1 MASQKKAIDPK
12 KYAKNLL
19 RSTKYISV
27 ELLKGID
34 PTLTSF
40 ISDTKS
46 DIKDMYQ
53 DIKDAKRGGDNLFK
67 DLFGK
72 AYKEVN
78 HHKKNILDDI
88 RTGKFYNP
96 ERENESQLQYMKNEM
111 GFDFDEML
119 SFDFDVDEDFGEEK
133 SSNDGFNKENKS
145 PFVTGFESMSRVQ
158 QKMSAASSEEIT
170 RNADKN
176 TKTSIIASA
185 RLFGQV
191 NNSLA
196 IINNSITMFHKDL
209 AGPLNTHIKNSSN
222 FYQTTT
228 DLLARQTALLENI
241 NNLLTDRFAPQR
253 GGFSGGHGRTMW
265 EEVFSGGLPNIKK
278 LGKHAKDQ
286 ILNTGFIGMIRSAF
300 DSNMLKMG
308 KDGGMFD
315 SPIAMLLT
323 MALQDRVNN
332 SAIGKSVTRFSNKMQ
347 GGIQYLFS
355 RISKYNRSSWAKDKY
370 GNRKNKNDVLGF
382 LANLFDFAPTF
393 DAGHADTSNYN
404 KGRVDWSG
412 IDNKALT
419 EVIPTQLAKII
430 SILSGEEAEIFD
442 YKSGKWVKSSTISH
456 RFNKD
461 LNKAIGGAAG
471 SFTSDST
478 KNFIDDSAAAG
489 KNFNYASRATI
500 SFKKDLQS
508 VLQYL
513 VLNNISISDMTQS
526 DFNKMLSRLVS
537 TNYIDRRNKEPI
549 KKALFS
555 NSDRRFDVE
564 NVTNAGKIAA
574 NKFYASS
581 ATDSV
586 YGHLYNDSGVLGKR
600 KEGYKNTIFGA
611 QDEHGNTIFTYL
623 QHFYSQLEAIKY
635 YTSIGGVGGGGKRK
649 GSSKP
654 PSFEVPKN
662 QKNIRNSFSSG
673 YIDPRDPGSLTR
685 KNQYDTWN
693 ESTEEWEKTE
703 KKSGATSKV
712 DQKKDKGNFIS
723 RGLDNLG
730 DLISGIFIGNSPIN
744 DVIAEK
750 GILGALKDIPSALK
764 SGIDKLQEAISNWAK
779 NTWESFKESDFG
791 KAFFGNIKDTFK
803 NTGKSVFNHGK
814 KVAGDF
820 WQAGTGKRSGWAG
833 EVVSP
838 TAARGGYVKKSGM
851 VSVSEGELIIPSEGN
866 PFYGGKTN
874 KSSQIRNESKNY
886 NDWLSDGG
894 DDEDY
899 WGSFARGG
907 SPKKNKKKNKKKN
920 TNKKKKNG
928 FQKAQDVVKM
938 AESAVE
944 TASDVVKDKAKSFGQ
959 KIMDSDAGPIIQE
972 VAYAIQNKVSASMK
986 TLLGDNYDDA
996 ESLAKEA
1003 VKTVKDNAPKTAAS
1017 GAIGAIVGGA
1027 LTGSGLGLMGG
1038 MVIGAGIS
1046 IIKNSDKINKYLFDS
1061 ENADGTI
1068 NKGKLP
1074 QGLQKFIKNQLPDL
1088 AKSGALG
1095 SVFAAL
1101 TGKVPGGLLGGFV
1114 LGAGIQLLSN
1124 NEYLKNKALGFLFGD
1139 KDVDGER
1146 HGGIFG
1152 SIKARVIDPVADWV
1166 KDGLSNIGDYFKK
1179 NFISPLLRFFDP
1191 LKDWVSGKAI
1201 KMMEGIGK
1209 TIKNAAGKVVST
1221 LAQKIDTI
1229 FGGIFSKLFGAAK
1242 QLIKLP
1248 GFLASLPF
1256 KALGAAGDAMEGH
1269 NIKRGYST
1277 KSAKDRVRIA
1287 AEKGMT
1293 DYSNS
1298 GYNKALA
1305 GFGEDSQEG
1314 QKLIQDVNFFANG
1327 KRSAANAID
1336 EERQQLLNTT
1346 IASMKNGGMG
1356 NSKLRKEIR
1365 KRFNSK
1371 DVRNAGGIDSG
1382 KKGGLIDYISNL
1394 SDDTID
1400 PQKKTALLARLR
1412 GADIGLRNKHKKL
1425 ADFDTAQ
1432 FDFFDKHRELG
1443 VMTQSGRLDKDA
1455 LTALGMQSR
1464 RDMETLSGNLKDN
1477 LKWNNTLGFA
1487 QIEKEKALKN
1497 AEKTDVLGKKR
1508 NDILTHILDFVH
1520 LIGNKMGVHVD
1531 DKKLNAIE
1539 GLSSTTNGL
1548 SSQDES
1554 GHEDGDTQQITDSDG
1569 NLITQVWN
1577 KGKWENDDSDSDTN
1591 KIMKDKEE
1599 DKSLRKKFY
1608 SMFVNGGLLASL
1620 TGLFSNKDDKSD
1632 KGGGILSKLWGGV
1645 TSIAGTIG
1653 STISGVLGSVFGT
1666 GGIFGTISSVLSTIS
1681 SSITAAGGLK
1691 ALLSSAFKAA
1701 VPAVIAGVVIKLGL
1715 DKLIDVSDESAG
1727 TETDEE
1733 MKGYDD
1739 ASEEEKEEIYNA
1751 AIEKQKNRGVISK
1764 VFHGANSLEYK
1775 LLGKNMM
1782 TYGKDDYVSDTVADR
1797 LKFNIGKNAVITA
1810 LNPTSAT
1817 GRMTA
1822 KMLKGGVV
1830 SKVAA
1835 VAANPIGSAQLIG
1848 SKAYN
1853 AVSPAVSTI
1862 GKGVSKAATTVS
1874 TAASKVGTKLA
1885 STSAAKTVAK
1895 VTDSASTVVATLAS
1909 KIKSVLTTVASK
1921 VGLNFGDDAAESIVA
1936 TMCKKVSGFASGAAT
1951 ALKAVGAALQ
1961 WVVVINAITE
1971 ALQSAGAKEILGIL
1985 DEPSFG
1991 QKALAAVIHGV
2002 NNAIPVIGGL
2012 IPSSTMFDVFYA
2024 VLKDVVDPDGTL
2036 GEKRAAAEE
2045 EIAAYNE
2052 ANGTTYDIKEYMY
2065 NVLGEATLQTRV
2077 GKTVGSAAK
2086 VVGKGIKAVGSAI
2099 GNAASAVGKGISN
2112 VASTAWGGI
2121 KSIGG
2126 GILNIGSYISEGVSA
2141 VVKMGQTMTANMT
2154 SGNSDVQDA
2163 MATEIEISEDNPFG
2177 NIFKGIGGFVKVPI
2191 VGINLIRAIGKIVKD
2206 KVFTPLVETGKKLIS
2221 LPVKSATDAMTY
2233 VKSGDLKGLWARDSD
2248 NGENDGLYGIISTV
2262 TDVFSN
2268 IGATGPTALMAIGN
2282 KIKSLI
2288 QTVKEG
2294 AIKVGQT
2301 GIASYTALKPYS
2313 SSGDLKGLWGVDSD
2327 AGTDNPLGFV
2337 SSITDTFFKVGLTVP
2352 TTFRLIGNKIKSLIQ
2367 TVKEGAIKVGE
2378 TVLDSGTTLKE
2389 YRDAGD
2395 LKGLWTA
2402 NSDADNE
2409 DGENSGALGFISS
2422 ISDTVF
2428 KFAYTIPTAGKA
2440 IGNKISEIFSSVKKS
2455 IPDFGEFVG
2464 DAWEYSD
2471 TDKHPDMNSWD
2482 SMVDKYK
2489 TDQDG
2494 IFGGIGNGMLS
2505 AFSGIMRVIVNI
2517 VRPFRTIGNK
2527 VASVVD
2533 WLGGAWSSIKNTV
2546 SDGIDAVMDT
2556 AYGGSSG
2563 IHVTQKGNGRKFGSS
2578 TIDKNGCGPASAAT
2592 VLNAYGR
2599 NSDIN
2604 KTANYAIKNG
2614 YVAGSSG
2621 VGTRASYFGD
2631 IFGANG
2637 IRTSYTGSQR
2647 GIRNAVGSGNPTVL
2661 LGQDRSNKSKANSPF
2676 GPNPHYVVARGTDS
2690 RGNVVIDDPELGG
2703 TALYDKSILNS
2714 AKLAVATGGASNLLF
2729 GSRASTASSMVSNK
2743 LNTSSSGTV
2752 FEKNQ
2757 QTSTKLAAQAA
2768 SKSSSTNSASSSGTA
2783 SSNEEAIWGYYKSR
2797 GLSDHAVAGILGNL
2811 RHESI
2816 KFNPTSTETGFM
2828 NRLKGLT
2835 YKGNATD
2842 SKFASVGNIYSDVG
2856 VDISSQ
2862 ENFNKTYTAAVDSG
2876 KISREEFMRPY
2887 SKLNSSTFSSNGEL
2901 GHQFGYGLPQFTYK
2915 SYKADLYDTAKK
2927 NNTSVG
2933 DLLTQTEVLYK
2944 HLEDT
2949 GVMPLLQNSNIN
2961 YAQAAEYMLK
2971 KYERPADTAG
2981 QLPIRINSAKDY
2993 YEKYTGKTFDISGYT
3008 SSDGTYSIGDSSS
3021 SSSSSSSSGLSGIL
3035 SNVFSKVFSTAAN
3048 SLTGAAK
3055 TVANWIFGSS
3065 DSSSSSSSS
3074 YNIDNTVTGSTS
3086 GGGIAKSV
3094 DSSLY
3099 GKGTPEAFVKIAQS
3113 QLGVVEGNNN
3123 YTDYG
3128 KFTGTPNS
3136 AWCAAFVSWAMNQAV
3151 GGDSNKLN
3159 TVLRGGKTAAVQTFW
3174 DRFKAANA
3182 MSSTPQVGDVVIYKN
3197 NGKSHTGLVESV
3209 DGNKI
3214 TTIEGNTSGGS
3225 GFSANGGMVARKSFD
3240 ITDSSSKAKYLTG
3253 FGRPDWSAISGGS
3266 SGLPIYNFT
3275 NRDYAYK
3282 MYRAGSSGIKA
3293 KGDMGSIADS
3303 TTSGINYSHLSDEK
3317 KMQQILIYL
3326 KQLVSNTGYNVS
3338 IPEIVDVLRD
3348 QAEIISN
3355 IKSGTTVVSQT
3366 ESATSKDKQNEID
3379 ADITK
3384 MMAKLDA
3391 ITQAL

>member
-34 PTLTSF
+34 PALTSF

-46 DIKDMYQ
+46 DIKDMYE

-96 ERENESQLQYMKNEM
+96 ERENESQLKYMKNEM

-133 SSNDGFNKENKS
+133 SSADGFKENKS
-145 PFVTGFESMSRVQ
+145 PFITGFESMSRVQ
-158 QKMSAASSEEIT
+158 QKVSAASSEEIT

-176 TKTSIIASA
+176 TKTSIVASA

-241 NNLLTDRFAPQR
+241 NNLLVDRFAPQR

-278 LGKHAKDQ
+278 LGKHAKEQ

-300 DSNMLKMG
+300 DPDMLKMG
-308 KDGGMFD
+308 KDAGLLD

-355 RISKYNRSSWAKDKY
+355 RISRYNRSSWTKDKY
-370 GNRKNKNDVLGF
+370 GNRKNKNGVLGF

-393 DAGHADTSNYN
+393 NADHADTSNYN

-419 EVIPTQLAKII
+419 EVIPTQLAKIV

-442 YKSGKWVKSSTISH
+442 YKSGKWVKSSAISH

-461 LNKAIGGAAG
+461 LNKAIGSAAG

-500 SFKKDLQS
+500 SFKNDLQNI
-508 VLQYL
+508 LQYL

-555 NSDRRFDVE
+555 SSGRRFAIE
-564 NVTNAGKIAA
+564 NVANAGKIAA

-600 KEGYKNTIFGA
+600 KDGYKNTIFGA

-662 QKNIRNSFSSG
+662 QNNIRNRFSSG

-685 KNQYDTWN
+685 ENQYDVWN
-693 ESTEEWEKTE
+693 EFTEEWEKTE
-703 KKSGATSKV
+703 KKSGTTSKV

-779 NTWESFKESDFG
+779 NTWESFKQSDFG

-803 NTGKSVFNHGK
+803 NAGKSVFNHGK

-820 WQAGTGKRSGWAG
+820 WQAATGKRPGWAG

-874 KSSQIRNESKNY
+874 KSAQKRTEARNYKKWVS
-886 NDWLSDGG
+886 SGG
-894 DDEDY
+894 KEEDY
-899 WGSFARGG
+899 WGSFAEGG
-907 SPKKNKKKNKKKN
+907 SPY
-920 TNKKKKNG
+920 
-928 FQKAQDVVKM
+928 QKIKYA
-938 AESAVE
+938 AGA
-944 TASDVVKDKAKSFGQ
+944 ASGVVKDKAKSLGQ

-972 VAYAIQNKVSASMK
+972 VAYTIQAKTSAAIKA
-986 TLLGDNYDDA
+986 LLGDKYDDA

-1003 VKTVKDNAPKTAAS
+1003 AKTVKDNAPKTAAA

-1061 ENADGTI
+1061 ENADGTL

-1074 QGLQKFIKNQLPDL
+1074 QGLQKFIKNQLPGL

-1139 KDVDGER
+1139 KDVNGER

-1152 SIKARVIDPVADWV
+1152 SLKARVVDPVADWV
-1166 KDGLSNIGDYFKK
+1166 KDGLSNIGGYFKK
-1179 NFISPLLRFFDP
+1179 NFINPLLRFFDP

-1242 QLIKLP
+1242 RLIKLP

-1287 AEKGMT
+1287 AEKGMI

-1336 EERQQLLNTT
+1336 EERQQLLNMT

-1356 NSKLRKEIR
+1356 NSKLRKQIR
-1365 KRFNSK
+1365 KRFNDK
-1371 DVRNAGGIDSG
+1371 NVRNAGGIDSG

-1400 PQKKTALLARLR
+1400 PQKKADLLKRLR
-1412 GADIGLRNKHKKL
+1412 GADMGLRNKHKKL
-1425 ADFDTAQ
+1425 ADFDAAQ

-1487 QIEKEKALKN
+1487 QIDKEKALKN

-1554 GHEDGDTQQITDSDG
+1554 GHKDGDTQQITDSDG

-1632 KGGGILSKLWGGV
+1632 GGGILSKLWDGAK
-1645 TSIAGTIG
+1645 SIAGTIG
-1653 STISGVLGSVFGT
+1653 NTISGVLGSVFGT
-1666 GGIFGTISSVLSTIS
+1666 GGVFGTISSVLSTIS
-1681 SSITAAGGLK
+1681 SSITAAGGLTG
-1691 ALLSSAFKAA
+1691 LLSSAFKAA
-1701 VPAVIAGVVIKLGL
+1701 IPAVIAGVVIKLGL
-1715 DKLIDVSDESAG
+1715 DKLIDLSDKTAG

-1739 ASEEEKEEIYNA
+1739 ASEEKKEEIYNA
-1751 AIEKQKNRGVISK
+1751 AIEKQKNRGAISK

-1782 TYGKDDYVSDTVADR
+1782 TYGEDDYVSDTVADR
-1797 LKFNIGKNAVITA
+1797 LRFNIGKNAIITA
-1810 LNPTSAT
+1810 LNPASAT

-1848 SKAYN
+1848 TKAYN
-1853 AVSPAVSTI
+1853 AVSPTVNAI
-1862 GKGVSKAATTVS
+1862 GKGVSNAATKVGTV
-1874 TAASKVGTKLA
+1874 TSKVGTKLA
-1885 STSAAKTVAK
+1885 STSAGKTVAK
-1895 VTDSASTVVATLAS
+1895 VTDSASTVISTLAS

-1921 VGLNFGDDAAESIVA
+1921 VGLNFGDDAAESIAA
-1936 TMCKKVSGFASGAAT
+1936 TICKKVSGFASSAAT
-1951 ALKAVGAALQ
+1951 VLKAVGAALQ
-1961 WVVVINAITE
+1961 WIVVINAITE

-1985 DEPSFG
+1985 DEPSLG

-2112 VASTAWGGI
+2112 VASSAWGGI
-2121 KSIGG
+2121 KSA
-2126 GILNIGSYISEGVSA
+2126 GSAITEKIKETFTVENAKNLMLLPIQSV
-2141 VVKMGQTMTANMT
+2141 TN
-2154 SGNSDVQDA
+2154 A
-2163 MATEIEISEDNPFG
+2163 MQ
-2177 NIFKGIGGFVKVPI
+2177 
-2191 VGINLIRAIGKIVKD
+2191 
-2206 KVFTPLVETGKKLIS
+2206 
-2221 LPVKSATDAMTY
+2221 Y
-2233 VKSGDLKGLWARDSD
+2233 VKSGDLKGLWTRDSD
-2248 NGENDGLYGIISTV
+2248 SGENDNPLGFMSTII
-2262 TDVFSN
+2262 DVFAN
-2268 IGATGPTALMAIGN
+2268 IGATGPTALMGIGISMKKGIQNLIENAKKLPEAAI
-2282 KIKSLI
+2282 
-2288 QTVKEG
+2288 T
-2294 AIKVGQT
+2294 
-2301 GIASYTALKPYS
+2301 SYSTLSSYS
-2313 SSGDLKGLWGVDSD
+2313 SSGDLSGLWGVDSD

-2337 SSITDTFFKVGLTVP
+2337 SSITDTFFKVGLTLP
-2352 TTFRLIGNKIKSLIQ
+2352 TTLRLIGNKVKSLIQ

-2378 TVLDSGTTLKE
+2378 TISDSSTALKE

-2409 DGENSGALGFISS
+2409 EGENSGALGFISS
-2422 ISDTVF
+2422 ISDAVF

-2440 IGNKISEIFSSVKKS
+2440 IGNKISEIFDSVKKS

-2482 SMVDKYK
+2482 NMVDKYK

-2517 VRPFRTIGNK
+2517 VRPFRTIGDK
-2527 VASVVD
+2527 VGTVVD
-2533 WLGGAWSSIKNTV
+2533 WLGGAWSTIKNTV
-2546 SDGIDAVMDT
+2546 SDGIDAVI
-2556 AYGGSSG
+2556 GGSSG
-2563 IHVTQKGNGRKFGSS
+2563 IHVTQKGNRRKFGSS
-2578 TIDKNGCGPASAAT
+2578 TIDENGCGPASAAT

-2599 NSDIN
+2599 SSDIN

-2637 IRTSYTGSQR
+2637 IRTSYTGSKR

-2661 LGQDRSNKSKANSPF
+2661 LGQDRSNKSKVNSPF

-2729 GSRASTASSMVSNK
+2729 GSRASAASSTISSK
-2743 LNTSSSGTV
+2743 LNTNTNSSGTV

-2768 SKSSSTNSASSSGTA
+2768 NKNSSTNSVSSSGTA

-2901 GHQFGYGLPQFTYK
+2901 GHQFGYGLPQFTFK

-2927 NNTSVG
+2927 NNTSIG

-2971 KYERPADTAG
+2971 KYERPTDTAG

-3008 SSDGTYSIGDSSS
+3008 SADGTYSIGDSSS
-3021 SSSSSSSSGLSGIL
+3021 SSSSASSGLSGIL

-3086 GGGIAKSV
+3086 SGGIAKSV

-3113 QLGVVEGNNN
+3113 QLGVIEGNNN

-3136 AWCAAFVSWAMNQAV
+3136 AWCAAFVSWVMNQAV
-3151 GGDSNKLN
+3151 GEDSNKLN

-3209 DGNKI
+3209 DGNNI

-3225 GFSANGGMVARKSFD
+3225 GFSSNGGMVARKSFD
-3240 ITDSSSKAKYLTG
+3240 ITDSSSEAKYLTG

-3282 MYRAGSSGIKA
+3282 MYRAGSSGIKT

-3355 IKSGTTVVSQT
+3355 IKSGTTVVNQT
-3366 ESATSKDKQNEID
+3366 ESAASKDKQNEID